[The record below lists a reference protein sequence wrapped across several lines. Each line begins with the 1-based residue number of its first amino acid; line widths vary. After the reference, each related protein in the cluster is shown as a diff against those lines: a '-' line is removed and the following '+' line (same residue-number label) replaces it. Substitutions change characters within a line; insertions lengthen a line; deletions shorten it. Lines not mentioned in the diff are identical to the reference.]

1 MSRSTARTGL
11 ALRVRGWHL
20 RPVGDLGAF
29 GQDARRPPGRRHG
42 DLQREI
48 APYFG
53 HRDKAVRLL
62 ATLDVPMAKASV
74 LHTTRA
80 SCLHPNQN

>member
-11 ALRVRGWHL
+11 ALRARGWHL

-48 APYFG
+48 AP
-53 HRDKAVRLL
+53 
-62 ATLDVPMAKASV
+62 
-74 LHTTRA
+74 
-80 SCLHPNQN
+80 